1 MSERS
6 AQAWRRWFGLLFL
19 ALSFGMLVWG
29 QTFLKDRLTGT
40 AFLFYWSVCFLFTF
54 LAIATALLDMLLVR
68 RQMRH
73 ERREM
78 LKKTFLEPNAQAGVE
93 ASDGGS
99 EHPGDDPER
108 V

>member
-29 QTFLKDRLTGT
+29 QTFLKTRLTG
-40 AFLFYWSVCFLFTF
+40 AAYLLYWSVCFLFTL
-54 LAIATALLDMLLVR
+54 LAIATALLDILLVR
-68 RQMRH
+68 RQVRS

-78 LKKTFLEPNAQAGVE
+78 LRKSFLEP
-93 ASDGGS
+93 GS
-99 EHPGDDPER
+99 PADRSIDADSEQTGRRP
-108 V
+108 